1 MYLAIDK
8 NGARGTSDPSD
19 PHIELQVVSI
29 GSDMF
34 AIWGSKAALYV
45 AVDPTNG
52 KIYTTSDEGRQCV
65 FMESLMPD
73 FYNIYES
80 YRSVYDGTP
89 QCFELNEENRL
100 EMGEPGAIPGLMGN
114 LYGSFIMMINDTLQ
128 VAEVSQSIF
137 TCSKLKIETLE

>member
-8 NGARGTSDPSD
+8 NGARGTNDPTD

-45 AVDPTNG
+45 AVDPTTG

-89 QCFELNEENRL
+89 QCFELNTENKL
-100 EMGEPGAIPGLMGN
+100 QMGEPGAIPGRNGQFMWE
-114 LYGSFIMMINDTLQ
+114 LYDDD
-128 VAEVSQSIF
+128 
-137 TCSKLKIETLE
+137 K